1 MLDPERPDAH
11 AARTCDVCL
20 LPYYEQV
27 DRIAAVALTA
37 AAGALAAFA
46 SAFGVPGVGWP
57 ILVATLFGGHAWIW
71 PGALRTRLLAAIV
84 TQVLASYSLY
94 WPGSGHLP
102 LLSFGAGSA
111 LLASY
116 RDPRVIWTGSLVFFA
131 TNLVTAIQQGQP
143 WPRVTGFALLILL
156 ATALC
161 AELARRGRREVC
173 EGETTRDERRQ
184 FHRRID
190 ELTHQLENA
199 NRQRGDFLAN
209 ISHEMRTPMNGIIGM
224 TGLLLDTRLSAEQRE
239 IAQTLQRS
247 NRALVDLLND
257 ILDFSRLDT
266 ADAKLQKAAFP
277 FSQPFD
283 EVVELLGPLAAE
295 KHVEML
301 CEQDPRIPATVIGD
315 LPRLRQVL
323 MNLAGNAVKF
333 TASGHILIRSILE
346 AETGGE
352 VRVRVDVSDTGP
364 GLPSELLPRLF
375 EPFRQGTGGLVRRYA
390 GAGLGLVIVKRI
402 VEMSGGEVGV
412 RSTLG
417 QGARFW
423 FTMRFAS
430 DPAAARPEPPL
441 LDGRRILVV
450 SRYEPMATTVAVQ
463 LRAAGADCFG
473 AWLPEDA
480 IGELARARHA
490 GRPYDLALADAGTR
504 GIRDAIDWAD
514 RLQALQSLPVIGL
527 LPLRAVHEAAGQTQL
542 AGFLAKP
549 LRTQSL
555 VAGVHKYLIGGAESI
570 HPVTAPASGAPR
582 PTILLVED
590 NLLNQRIS
598 MRLLQKL
605 GYQVRL
611 AGDGQQAVR
620 HLEQERFAAILMDCQ
635 MPEMDGFEATRLI
648 RAREAEGA
656 PRTPIIAITAFAS
669 EGDRE
674 RCLECGMDDYLT
686 KPIELEPLRA
696 MLERWLGAPRS
707 RSTSTST

>member
-1 MLDPERPDAH
+1 MLDPERPASH
-11 AARTCDVCL
+11 AASVCDGCL
-20 LPYYEQV
+20 LPYYGQV
-27 DRIAAVALTA
+27 DRVAAVVLIA
-37 AAGALAAFA
+37 AAGGLAAFA
-46 SAFGVPGVGWP
+46 SVFGVPGVAWA
-57 ILVATLFGGHAWIW
+57 IVVATLFGGHAWIW
-71 PGALRTRLLAAIV
+71 PGALRTRLLAGLV
-84 TQVLASYSLY
+84 TNVLASYSLF
-94 WPGSGHLP
+94 WGGFEPLP
-102 LLSFGAGSA
+102 LLCFVIGST

-116 RDPRVIWTGSLVFFA
+116 CDPRVVWTGSGVFFA
-131 TNLVTAIQQGQP
+131 VHLVAAVQQGQP
-143 WPRVTGFALLILL
+143 SPRAAGFAILVLLF
-156 ATALC
+156 TAVC
-161 AELARRGRREVC
+161 SELARRGRREIC
-173 EGETTRDERRQ
+173 DADAARKERRQ
-184 FHRRID
+184 LHTRIE
-190 ELTHQLENA
+190 ELTDQLESA
-199 NRQRGDFLAN
+199 HRQRGDFLAN

-266 ADAKLQKAAFP
+266 AEAKLQTAAFP
-277 FSQPFD
+277 FAQPFE

-315 LPRLRQVL
+315 LPRVRQVL

-333 TASGHILIRSILE
+333 TGSGHILIRSTLE
-346 AETGGE
+346 SQGKGE

-364 GLPSELLPRLF
+364 GLPAELLPRLF
-375 EPFRQGTGGLVRRYA
+375 EPFQQGTGGLVRRYA

-423 FTMRFAS
+423 FTMRFGA

-441 LDGRRILVV
+441 EGRRILVV
-450 SRYEPMATTVAVQ
+450 SRYEPVASTVSAQ
-463 LRAAGADCFG
+463 LRSAGADCFG

-480 IGELARARHA
+480 IGELARARQA
-490 GRPYDLALADAGTR
+490 GRPYELALADAGTR
-504 GIRDAIDWAD
+504 GIRDAIDWAE
-514 RLQALQSLPVIGL
+514 RLQALQPIPVIGL
-527 LPLRAVHEAAGQTQL
+527 LPLRAIHEAAGQTLL

-549 LRTQSL
+549 VRTPSL
-555 VAGVHKYLIGGAESI
+555 VAAVRRQLTGGTESAK
-570 HPVTAPASGAPR
+570 PVTAPAPGTAR

-598 MRLLQKL
+598 LRLLQKI
-605 GYQVRL
+605 GYQVRV
-611 AGDGQQAVR
+611 AGDGRQAVKYQ
-620 HLEQERFAAILMDCQ
+620 EQEHFDAILMDCQ

-648 RAREAEGA
+648 RGREAEGA
-656 PRTPIIAITAFAS
+656 PRTPIIAITAYAS

-674 RCLECGMDDYLT
+674 RCLDCGMDDYLT

-696 MLERWLGAPRS
+696 MLERWLGAPQS